1 MENKNK
7 LHPLVRLAIFLIIVF
22 VGYAVLLLDD
32 AILKDKQS
40 RNKSEDITISQDT
53 GEIRAYNV
61 DGLTDEEVDR
71 LIELQRLNKGGE

>member
-1 MENKNK
+1 MKNKNK
-7 LHPLVRLAIFLIIVF
+7 LHPLVRLAIFLIVVF
-22 VGYAVLLLDD
+22 VGYALLLLDD
-32 AILKDKQS
+32 AILKDRQN